1 MRAPAVRALLY
12 GDVDLNLIDGSAIW
26 LQSIAETFTRAG
38 CRVTVL
44 LKAPIRTTRLT
55 DPIAALPGVTL
66 VKPFED
72 ELLPGLSR
80 TLSPNQAATLLT
92 RLDQGQPFDLIC
104 LRGYRLV
111 KRVIGEEALRGRLW
125 TYLTDIPHSPYD
137 LTAGD
142 VEDLTAVARA
152 SRYLLCQTEELRTFL
167 ETSVPAACGRSVL
180 FPPVIPDLP
189 DVPPRQATGLA
200 QPVKLVYTGKF
211 APNWNTLQMT
221 EIPAALAGRGIS
233 AELHMVGDKIHDDPN
248 DPTFS
253 DRMGRALRTT
263 PGVVWHGGRP
273 RQEAMAIAAGCDIGL
288 GWRSPAL
295 DASLEMS
302 TKVLEFGAQGLP
314 VVLNRTPAHEELL
327 GRDYPFFV
335 QQFADVLDVVQA
347 AVRDPAVHLAGARAC
362 RVAAERFT
370 LTRAAERVRGFLAR
384 AFPRVEA
391 LAIRSA
397 PLKVVVAG
405 HDLKF
410 FTPLLHYLQA
420 LPGVEARVDQ
430 WSALAVHD
438 PKHSEELLAWADVV
452 ICEWCGPNAVW
463 YSRRKQD
470 HQRLL
475 VRLHRFELY
484 AHYPGQVA
492 IDAVDQV
499 ICVSPHYAELT
510 RTITGWPAG
519 KVVSIPNWVDD
530 LLFDR
535 SKLPGAV
542 AHLGMIGIAP
552 ARKRLDLGLDVLEAL
567 RRVDPRFTL
576 FVKTKMPWEYWWIW
590 KLDEERAHYRDV
602 FRRIQTSP
610 RLRHAVVFD
619 SFGPDVAAWLRK
631 VGFVLSTSD
640 DESFHLS
647 PAEGMASGA
656 VPVVRHWPGAE
667 TIYDRRWLHAGPAE
681 MAEAIAHMANSGQW
695 REIAARA
702 QEQLRSSYSLD
713 RVCRQW
719 AAILTVDPTPV
730 RPDAEVPVWPA
741 VGAPVEL

>member
-189 DVPPRQATGLA
+189 DIPPREAVGLA

-211 APNWNTLQMT
+211 APNWNTLEMT
-221 EIPAALAGRGIS
+221 EIPAALAERGIS

-248 DPTFS
+248 NPAFS
-253 DRMGRALRTT
+253 ERMGQALRAT
-263 PGVVWHGGRP
+263 PGIVWHGGRP

-327 GRDYPFFV
+327 GCDYPFFV
-335 QQFADVLDVVQA
+335 QQFADVVDVVQA
-347 AVRDPAVHLAGARAC
+347 AVQDPAGHPAAAQAC
-362 RVAAERFT
+362 RAAAERFT
-370 LTRAAERVRGFLAR
+370 VTRAAERFQGYLAR

-391 LAIRSA
+391 LAARA
-397 PLKVVVAG
+397 TPLKVVVAG

-410 FTPLLHYLQA
+410 FTPVLHYLQA
-420 LPGVEARVDQ
+420 LPGVEARVDE
-430 WSALAVHD
+430 WSALAIHD
-438 PKHSEELLAWADVV
+438 PRQSEELLAWADVV

-463 YSRRKQD
+463 YSRRKQA

-484 AHYPGQVA
+484 AGYPAQVD

-499 ICVSPHYAELT
+499 LCVSPHYAELT
-510 RTITGWPAG
+510 RTMTGWPAR
-519 KVVSIPNWVDD
+519 KVVALPNWVDD
-530 LLFDR
+530 LLLDR
-535 SKLPGAV
+535 PKLPGATV
-542 AHLGMIGIAP
+542 HLGMIGIAP
-552 ARKRLDLGLDVLEAL
+552 ARKRLDLGLDVLEAV
-567 RRVDPRFTL
+567 RRVDPRCTL
-576 FVKTKMPWEYWWIW
+576 FVKSKMPWEYWWIW
-590 KLDEERAHYRDV
+590 KLDEERDHYRQV
-602 FRRIQTSP
+602 LRRIQTSP
-610 RLRHAVVFD
+610 HLRHAVVFD
-619 SFGPDVAAWLRK
+619 SFGPDVGAWLRK
-631 VGFVLSTSD
+631 IGFVLSTSD

-667 TIYDRRWLHAGPAE
+667 TIYDEQWLHDGPEE
-681 MAEAIAHMANSGQW
+681 MAERILDVTRSGRW
-695 REIAARA
+695 AALAAEARGELRDRYRLDLVRE
-702 QEQLRSSYSLD
+702 
-713 RVCRQW
+713 QW
-719 AAILTVDPTPV
+719 AAILTEN
-730 RPDAEVPVWPA
+730 RPPA
-741 VGAPVEL
+741 AHTLAAARATV